1 MLENFGVTE
10 QSWRDALNPDRRDGP
25 VAPPGFAKSETPR
38 FVGRAVAA
46 LATDPKSARYNR
58 RSVTAAELAR
68 EYGFTDVDGTQPDAW
83 ARL

>member
-1 MLENFGVTE
+1 MHLSDVAVWRSVDPWTPTRA
-10 QSWRDALNPDRRDGP
+10 QLRDAPND
-25 VAPPGFAKSETPR
+25 
-38 FVGRAVAA
+38 AA
-46 LATDPKSARYNR
+46 DSLAADPKSARYNQ

>member
-1 MLENFGVTE
+1 M
-10 QSWRDALNPDRRDGP
+10 ALHP
-25 VAPPGFAKSETPR
+25 ER
-38 FVGRAVAA
+38 FHRARGARVRAERGR
-46 LATDPKSARYNR
+46 DPKSARYNQ